1 MRRVVV
7 HDKHFVISWKREIWI
22 YDNAGSVVR
31 RRKHLLRAFGLIVPR
46 SFVFFVFPFDESHN
60 VHYYNNNDDN
70 NNEQNI
76 FLYESKMP

>member
-1 MRRVVV
+1 MITQAVSFDGVNTYC
-7 HDKHFVISWKREIWI
+7 E
-22 YDNAGSVVR
+22 
-31 RRKHLLRAFGLIVPR
+31 LFGLIVPR
-46 SFVFFVFPFDESHN
+46 SFVFFVLPFDESHN